1 MEVHELSF
9 SGVNRDWAAEFRCGP
24 KRSHPALGTRP
35 QFFPGQGGIKIA
47 VVLGNGK
54 QTGPVSFIA
63 TIRQLAARTG
73 FWLRIVLLCWAM
85 TAYSSMSS
93 TTRLQEN
100 GDNQRMGIRI
110 PSRLAANCRR
120 SAERAA
126 WLDRLP
132 DTLRSLEHQW
142 SLVLGTPFDTE
153 DVSCAWVA
161 PARLANGSS
170 AVLKVGMP
178 HMEAEDELAGLL
190 FWNGDP
196 TVRVLLGDD
205 HTGAMLLERCEP
217 GTPLRA
223 LPESEQDVVI
233 TGLLRRLW
241 RSPTAPHPFRPLS
254 ILMKFWSEET
264 LAAGKQWPDAGLV
277 REGLHLFKEL
287 PLTASREVL
296 LATDLHAGNVLRAAR
311 EPWLAIDP
319 KPFVGDPAYD
329 ATQHLFNCYGRLR
342 ADPAGIIHRVA
353 DLLEVDRERV
363 RLWTFA
369 RSAAEPRDE
378 WASEGRF
385 AIARATAP

>member
-1 MEVHELSF
+1 MRTKTFPSRTRDKAAVFSRSGRHKNRISPWEREADLPGFVHRNDS
-9 SGVNRDWAAEFRCGP
+9 SACGP
-24 KRSHPALGTRP
+24 NWVLAAHRAS
-35 QFFPGQGGIKIA
+35 
-47 VVLGNGK
+47 VLGDDSVFLDVFNNA
-54 QTGPVSFIA
+54 P
-63 TIRQLAARTG
+63 AR
-73 FWLRIVLLCWAM
+73 
-85 TAYSSMSS
+85 
-93 TTRLQEN
+93 N

-196 TVRVLLGDD
+196 TVHVLLGDD

-311 EPWLAIDP
+311 EPWLVIDP